1 MKLTEILKELKKL
14 QAQVKAIK
22 PVITRIDDGSETYEE
37 WIAKNNIAEDNV
49 IVVNIW
55 VSRDKK

>member
-1 MKLTEILKELKKL
+1 
-14 QAQVKAIK
+14 
-22 PVITRIDDGSETYEE
+22 VITRIDDGSETYEE

-55 VSRDKK
+55 VSRDKRKK